1 VSERPVWRIVGR
13 AVYDISKD
21 TELKGIIGE
30 AFVYALVRKKEM
42 IKLDNAM
49 CINLNYSHT
58 LYSAVEALST
68 LEKYNERCQWGLE
81 SIFEE
86 LWRRKNAYEV
96 FNEIWGELSVFI
108 NEMNEMGIVIRDPY
122 TFCLDSTFLDPKL
135 SDSAFILLEAKGKCK
150 LCGEYHK
157 SPDFGVIYLGRPAE
171 SESKALA
178 RSTCPTIYVCAK
190 CFKRLLDKGVIKIR
204 RRGREAVVTDEYLKN
219 FALLWVYC
227 ELHRYLKYFDF
238 IVKLGNIDFLKD
250 LAKFR
255 PMSPFDFIC
264 IDNNGEKYVIDVK
277 TTTSQKQTTSSKISI
292 EWNRSSKYIQLA
304 LNQGFRVLLPIVR
317 IEKDWKI
324 ILELVEIT

>member
-1 VSERPVWRIVGR
+1 VGR

-30 AFVYALVRKKEM
+30 AFVDALVRRKEM

-49 CINLNYSHT
+49 CINLNYGHT
-58 LYSAVEALST
+58 LYSALEALST
-68 LEKYNERCQWGLE
+68 LEKYNDRCQWGLA
-81 SIFEE
+81 SIFED

-96 FNEIWGELSVFI
+96 FNEIWGELRVFI
-108 NEMNEMGIVIRDPY
+108 NEMGIVIRDPY
-122 TFCLDSTFLDPKL
+122 TFC

-150 LCGEYHK
+150 LCGEYYEP
-157 SPDFGVIYLGRPAE
+157 PDFGVIYLVRLAE
-171 SESKALA
+171 SKSKALA
-178 RSTCPTIYVCAK
+178 RSTCPTIHVCAK
-190 CFKRLLDKGVIKIR
+190 CFKRLLDKGVIKIW
-204 RRGREAVVTDEYLKN
+204 RGREAAVTDEYLKN

-227 ELHRYLKYFDF
+227 ELYRYLEYFDF
-238 IVKLGNIDFLKD
+238 IVKVGNIDFLKD

-277 TTTSQKQTTSSKISI
+277 TTTSQKQTTSSKISK
-292 EWNRSSKYIQLA
+292 EWERSGQHIQLA

-317 IEKDWKI
+317 VEKDWKI